1 MNCYPIKTIAK
12 IIKKEKI
19 EKIKTMID
27 NTKEDF
33 KQYIKSYING
43 NFTNMDED
51 IKLTIVEALLKPYI
65 QKMVS
70 FFHFCDCVLLNY
82 NVEYPD
88 YSQQMN
94 MNLIISIFNE
104 KANLKSLSE
113 TNVELLFSY
122 EDNNYISKQHKV
134 KLTLDKIKNDYKLP
148 LNNSFQLTEDIE
160 VISENDGIRIYKNG
174 VCSSTIKQ
182 NYGEKRFHKINNE
195 TFVILTKESFDRTLV
210 EIFSLKYNEIIY
222 SSRYFFIC
230 YIFNLDSDTFEI
242 TSNSFTDINKIEEKK
257 VIRVSSNRLD
267 RASREFLDA
276 IRIPNTNY
284 YAILREQVID
294 LYNKDDSELVKSIII
309 ESNVFNRFY
318 IDNDSRIFL
327 GGFKIGFFDIIN
339 WKVTVIKD
347 DKIKRFQGYLAGV
360 ESELNYSDIVVTYF
374 NNLVCIKHLKQT
386 ERCTYDDVP
395 DRIIADDTDV
405 CLFKF
410 NAENNTADLIEIKKG
425 LNPKSLRLNDK
436 NEIVITC
443 LNGIQIYNVE

>member
-113 TNVELLFSY
+113 TNVELLFNY

-174 VCSSTIKQ
+174 VCSSTI
-182 NYGEKRFHKINNE
+182 
-195 TFVILTKESFDRTLV
+195 
-210 EIFSLKYNEIIY
+210 
-222 SSRYFFIC
+222 
-230 YIFNLDSDTFEI
+230 
-242 TSNSFTDINKIEEKK
+242 
-257 VIRVSSNRLD
+257 
-267 RASREFLDA
+267 
-276 IRIPNTNY
+276 
-284 YAILREQVID
+284 
-294 LYNKDDSELVKSIII
+294 
-309 ESNVFNRFY
+309 
-318 IDNDSRIFL
+318 
-327 GGFKIGFFDIIN
+327 
-339 WKVTVIKD
+339 
-347 DKIKRFQGYLAGV
+347 
-360 ESELNYSDIVVTYF
+360 
-374 NNLVCIKHLKQT
+374 
-386 ERCTYDDVP
+386 
-395 DRIIADDTDV
+395 
-405 CLFKF
+405 
-410 NAENNTADLIEIKKG
+410 
-425 LNPKSLRLNDK
+425 
-436 NEIVITC
+436 
-443 LNGIQIYNVE
+443 